1 MKNQSSTLL
10 ENKMELKSDQWRLIQ
25 TAIRRYQLE
34 KCLNNTTEYSKCS
47 AILDEIFDLC
57 YDQRREQPT

>member
-1 MKNQSSTLL
+1 
-10 ENKMELKSDQWRLIQ
+10 MELRSDQWRLIQ